1 MNSVRRLFNL
11 WQEERTWISLGA
23 LTSLLSL
30 LSAILLMALAGWMV
44 GGAGSGKAV
53 AGIALLGVIAPKVL
67 MRLLVLLRTL
77 LRYSERLVT
86 HEATFRILAK
96 LRIWFMKKAIPLS
109 PKKLGSFRSGDLL
122 NRMMADI
129 DALDHFYLRFL
140 VPVVVA
146 AITCSLLILFLG
158 VQSYLLALIA
168 LVFFL
173 LAGWLLPKLGQSLG
187 NAPGKNLVEEI
198 SEMRSLVIEDLQGSS
213 ELLIYGGQRSAT
225 QRLRQSHDRLSTS
238 HHELA
243 RVAGAST
250 GLSQFLSHLLLLS
263 LFGGGVWL
271 ISEGDLKASHL
282 VLNLF
287 VVLTALEALALMPT
301 AFLFMGKTKAAADRL
316 FQILDH
322 DETRKTTAAPI
333 KSPHPITFNSVS
345 FRYDETADVLDEVSL
360 EFDEGTW
367 TTILGPSGSG
377 KSSLL
382 NLILGF
388 WETNA
393 GSVTLGG
400 IDTKTS
406 SPEEILKHC
415 AYLSQR
421 PHIFSGTVK
430 DNLLLAKPDASE
442 TEMWAA
448 LKKVDLKV
456 HFQQRKEELD
466 TWLGEFGLGLS
477 GGQQRRLALA
487 QIFLKNSP
495 ILLLDEPTENL
506 DIATEKAIYQAIFD
520 FAKGK
525 TLILVTHRAID
536 LQVMDQLV
544 LIDEGRVL
552 DQGPPKELL
561 KRHAFLKIQ
570 DAS

>member
-1 MNSVRRLFNL
+1 M
-11 WQEERTWISLGA
+11 
-23 LTSLLSL
+23 
-30 LSAILLMALAGWMV
+30 
-44 GGAGSGKAV
+44 
-53 AGIALLGVIAPKVL
+53 
-67 MRLLVLLRTL
+67 
-77 LRYSERLVT
+77 
-86 HEATFRILAK
+86 
-96 LRIWFMKKAIPLS
+96 
-109 PKKLGSFRSGDLL
+109 
-122 NRMMADI
+122 
-129 DALDHFYLRFL
+129 
-140 VPVVVA
+140 
-146 AITCSLLILFLG
+146 
-158 VQSYLLALIA
+158 
-168 LVFFL
+168 
-173 LAGWLLPKLGQSLG
+173 
-187 NAPGKNLVEEI
+187 
-198 SEMRSLVIEDLQGSS
+198 
-213 ELLIYGGQRSAT
+213 
-225 QRLRQSHDRLSTS
+225 
-238 HHELA
+238 
-243 RVAGAST
+243 
-250 GLSQFLSHLLLLS
+250 
-263 LFGGGVWL
+263 
-271 ISEGDLKASHL
+271 
-282 VLNLF
+282 LNLF